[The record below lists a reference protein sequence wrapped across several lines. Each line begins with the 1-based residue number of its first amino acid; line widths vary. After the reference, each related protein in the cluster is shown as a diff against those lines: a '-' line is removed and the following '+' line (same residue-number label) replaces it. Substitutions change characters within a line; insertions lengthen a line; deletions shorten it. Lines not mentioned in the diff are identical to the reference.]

1 MKSPISADA
10 APATLVMPTSILSN
24 IVVEHKPKEAS
35 PERIALL
42 QFISASTA
50 ACGAVTVTHPFDLL
64 KTRRQLQNELIKV
77 QKIDVSAVEKISI
90 RSVYKWEGAGG
101 VYRGLMPAYIYQ
113 VLMNGVRFAVY
124 EPLRLALGKEVKSA
138 TGGAEWV
145 QVPCNVVSG
154 ATAGALGAAMGS
166 PFNLI
171 KTRLQSYSPHFAT
184 GHQHKYTGMVDAI
197 SSIGRSGEG
206 ISGFYHGVPAAIA
219 RTAVGSAVQL
229 ATYDFCKSLAIPLGL
244 RQDQI
249 GVHFVA
255 ALTSGILVCTAMNPF
270 DVIMTR
276 LFNQSAVK
284 SEKLYTGLIDCAT
297 KTVKIEGW
305 RALFK
310 GYIPH
315 YIRIGPHTLL
325 TLMFLEQVRTAI
337 KPFILD

>member
-1 MKSPISADA
+1 
-10 APATLVMPTSILSN
+10 
-24 IVVEHKPKEAS
+24 
-35 PERIALL
+35 
-42 QFISASTA
+42 
-50 ACGAVTVTHPFDLL
+50 LL

-77 QKIDVSAVEKISI
+77 QKIDAASVEKIGI

-101 VYRGLMPAYIYQ
+101 VYRGLMPAFIYQ
-113 VLMNGVRFAVY
+113 ILMNGVRFAVY
-124 EPLRLALGKEVKSA
+124 EPLRLGLGKEIKRV
-138 TGGAEWV
+138 TGAAEWV

-154 ATAGALGAAMGS
+154 AAAGAIGAALGS
-166 PFNLI
+166 PFNLM

-184 GHQHKYTGMVDAI
+184 GHQHKYTGMVDAMI
-197 SSIGRSGEG
+197 KIGQSGEG
-206 ISGFYHGVPAAIA
+206 IRGFYHGVPAAMT

-229 ATYDFCKSLAIPLGL
+229 ATYDFCKSLATPLGL

-284 SEKLYTGLIDCAT
+284 GEKLYTGLIDCAT
-297 KTVKIEGW
+297 KTIKIEGW

-325 TLMFLEQVRTAI
+325 TLMFLEQVRAAV